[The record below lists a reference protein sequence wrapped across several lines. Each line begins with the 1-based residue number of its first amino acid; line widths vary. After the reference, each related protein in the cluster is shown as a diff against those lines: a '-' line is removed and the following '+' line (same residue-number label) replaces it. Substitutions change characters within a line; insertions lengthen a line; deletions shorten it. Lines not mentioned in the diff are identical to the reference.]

1 MKAKPDNR
9 RDNVEKIQRN
19 IDNTVRNIE
28 MAEDMMNNADNPK
41 TRRDLEAKNERREEA
56 LDAMREEI
64 RDEALDRERG
74 YDD

>member
-41 TRRDLEAKNERREEA
+41 TRKDLEAKNERREEA

-64 RDEALDRERG
+64 RDEALDRGRG

>member
-41 TRRDLEAKNERREEA
+41 ARRDLEAKNERREEA

>member
-64 RDEALDRERG
+64 RDEALDRGRG